1 MKKRLVIGLMTC
13 AMLLLVAC
21 GKENVADETQND
33 VTNEVTGEEAPEIKR
48 EVTGTLQLVDCFAL
62 TGRGYIITGDVVSGA
77 IRVGDE
83 AVIVKEDGTEIEIK
97 VMELQMRTETENLE
111 EAVEG
116 EFVGVLVD
124 LPERIEITG
133 NDKMLVYGDKET
145 EN

>member
-1 MKKRLVIGLMTC
+1 MKKRFVISLMTC

-21 GKENVADETQND
+21 GKENVKVDTPNDVISDETD
-33 VTNEVTGEEAPEIKR
+33 EENESEK

-62 TGRGYIITGDVVSGA
+62 TGKGYIITGDVVSGV
-77 IRVGDE
+77 ICVGDE

-97 VMELQMRTETENLE
+97 VVELQMRQESENPE

-124 LPERIEITG
+124 LPERIEISS
-133 NDKMLVYGDKET
+133 NDKMNVYGK
-145 EN
+145 

>member
-21 GKENVADETQND
+21 GKEKVADETQND